1 MKILS
6 NGDSNYK
13 MAKSNLAGKG
23 YVTYG
28 ISLASG
34 DTSGYEVCASR
45 SPGCSSACLYTAGMG
60 QLHSVQQSRID
71 KTKFFFEN
79 RKEFLAQLH
88 KEIAAA
94 QKQAEKKNN
103 ILAIRLNVLSDIMW
117 EKIDKTLFTKY
128 PNIQYYDYTKHHK
141 RMIQYLRWKEY
152 QAVPFPANYK
162 LTFSRSE
169 CNEKNAL
176 TILSLGGN
184 ITVIFDNPPL
194 PKKWNGYRVING
206 DDNDLRFLDPK
217 NVVVGLIAKGKAKK
231 DNSGFV
237 VPSKIPLKMIA

>member
-128 PNIQYYDYTKHHK
+128 PNVQFYDYSKLFK
-141 RMIQYLRWKEY
+141 RMIKYCKGEL
-152 QAVPFPANYK
+152 PPNYH

-169 CNEKNAL
+169 CNESQCLQVLNA
-176 TILSLGGN
+176 GGN
-184 ITVIFDNPPL
+184 VAVVFQNL
-194 PKKWNGYRVING
+194 PKKWKNYPVISG
-206 DDNDLRFLDPK
+206 DENDLRFLDKK
-217 NVVVGLIAKGKAKK
+217 NCVIGLIPKGKAKK
-231 DNSGFV
+231 DKTGFIV
-237 VPSKIPLKMIA
+237 NLL